1 MSVIHRLALV
11 GAATLV
17 ASCQQSEAMSTTTA
31 TTVENTRGAA
41 ADEAMRPAPTRSATD
56 APSAQTK
63 APSATIPA
71 RFRGTWGMAGE
82 QCGTSFD
89 DGRLEIG
96 ERTVRFHESEGEVQS
111 AVENDGALRITLA
124 LAGEGERWTSDYRW
138 SLSADGDRL
147 TQNGGLTRVRCRP

>member
-1 MSVIHRLALV
+1 MSMIHRLALV
-11 GAATLV
+11 GAVTLV
-17 ASCQQSEAMSTTTA
+17 ASCQQSEATTTA
-31 TTVENTRGAA
+31 TTVETTRGAA
-41 ADEAMRPAPTRSATD
+41 ADEATRPAPTRSATD
-56 APSAQTK
+56 APRAETK

-96 ERTVRFHESEGEVQS
+96 ERSVRFYESEGEVQS
-111 AVENDGALRITLA
+111 VVDSDGALRVTLA
-124 LAGEGERWTSDYRW
+124 LAGEGERWTGDYRW

-147 TQNGGLTRVRCRP
+147 TQNGDLTRVRCRP

>member
-11 GAATLV
+11 GAVTLV
-17 ASCQQSEAMSTTTA
+17 ASCQQSEATTTA
-31 TTVENTRGAA
+31 TTVEATRGAA
-41 ADEAMRPAPTRSATD
+41 ADEATRPAPTRSATD
-56 APSAQTK
+56 APRAETK

-96 ERTVRFHESEGEVQS
+96 ERSVRFYESEGEVQS
-111 AVENDGALRITLA
+111 VVDSDGALRVTLA
-124 LAGEGERWTSDYRW
+124 LAGEGERWTGDYRW

-147 TQNGGLTRVRCRP
+147 TQNGDLTRVRCRP